1 MFWSIQDILVVS
13 ALSNDSAKIG
23 NPETAAAV
31 AAVVENANRAHGE
44 ERYGIARSN
53 PCLAFFLT
61 CRLNCLLHVR
71 ELWVPIELCGLHE
84 RGFSLNIGRIR
95 APSNA

>member
-44 ERYGIARSN
+44 ERYGIARS
-53 PCLAFFLT
+53 
-61 CRLNCLLHVR
+61 RLNCLLHVK